1 MRARTKPAI
10 VVKRSGG
17 RVWNQPGGLAENDAA
32 LGGEVSG
39 ETLTARVR
47 KTHLGDGP
55 QFFQLD
61 VALEVPPG
69 ITILFGASGAGKST
83 LLDCIAGLAQPDSG
97 RIAIGGDVL
106 FDSERKLNA

>member
-1 MRARTKPAI
+1 MT
-10 VVKRSGG
+10 
-17 RVWNQPGGLAENDAA
+17 
-32 LGGEVSG
+32 G

-55 QFFQLD
+55 QLFQLD

-83 LLDCIAGLAQPDSG
+83 LLDCIAGLAEPDSG
-97 RIAIGGDVL
+97 NIAVGGDRL
-106 FDSERKLNA
+106 GEDSA